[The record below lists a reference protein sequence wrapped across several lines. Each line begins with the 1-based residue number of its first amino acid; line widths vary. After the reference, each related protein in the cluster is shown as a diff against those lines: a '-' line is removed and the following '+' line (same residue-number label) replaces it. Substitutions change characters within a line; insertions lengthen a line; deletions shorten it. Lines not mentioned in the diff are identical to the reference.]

1 MEGKKGPFDVNVNE
15 AMDREQ
21 AIITE
26 SINGAHTIQILYIM
40 RGPLVLEV
48 YSHDVASF
56 PVPAVSLTLYT
67 S

>member
-1 MEGKKGPFDVNVNE
+1 
-15 AMDREQ
+15 MDGEQ
-21 AIITE
+21 AFITE
-26 SINGAHTIQILYIM
+26 SINGAYTTQILYIM
-40 RGPLVLEV
+40 RGPLVLKV